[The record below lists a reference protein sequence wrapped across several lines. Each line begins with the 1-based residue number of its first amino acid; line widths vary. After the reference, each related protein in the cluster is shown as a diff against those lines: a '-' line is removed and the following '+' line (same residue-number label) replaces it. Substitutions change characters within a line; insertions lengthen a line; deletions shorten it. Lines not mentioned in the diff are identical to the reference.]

1 MSLILQGK
9 ILQVSLK
16 DHAKNLDVL
25 ASPTLISTTKL
36 LWLALANFY
45 NDKTH
50 QCNPSI
56 KTLAKYIEKS
66 ESQTTVHMNK
76 LKELGLVGINKNPKG
91 GRFTPNYTIH
101 IPGNHPV
108 DRSASPPEDHT
119 PPQLAPDSTPLTH
132 AIVPTYE
139 QDASP
144 ITHRTRIL
152 IEPLDEIL
160 IKDLV
165 LEKDPSIKNVKLV
178 EIAQKYKFPFQSNTP
193 INSLETWLLQAIHQS
208 TVHRINHGTH

>member
-16 DHAKNLDVL
+16 DHAKNLGVL

-101 IPGNHPV
+101 IPGSHPA
-108 DRSASPPEDHT
+108 DRAASPPEDHT
-119 PPQLAPDSTPLTH
+119 ARQLTPDSTPLTH
-132 AIVPTYE
+132 AIVPTNG

-144 ITHRTRIL
+144 STVWIRIL
-152 IEPLDEIL
+152 IEPLDEAL
-160 IKDLV
+160 IKNL
-165 LEKDPSIKNVKLV
+165 LNEKNSFKRMQELKNIAIK
-178 EIAQKYKFPFQSNTP
+178 YGFPIQNNTP
-193 INSLETWLLQAIHQS
+193 FHEVETWLLEAIKVSNLHG
-208 TVHRINHGTH
+208 INHGTY